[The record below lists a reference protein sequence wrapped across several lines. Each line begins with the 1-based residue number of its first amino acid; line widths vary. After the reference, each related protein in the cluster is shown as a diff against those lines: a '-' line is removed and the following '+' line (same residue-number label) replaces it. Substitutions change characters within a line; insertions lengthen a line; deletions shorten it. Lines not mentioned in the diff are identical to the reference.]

1 MITINGK
8 VPSKSNSYQ
17 IITLRP
23 KGRKPHSSL
32 AKTQHVKNYELSFR
46 IQLPQEMKKMRIES
60 VFAIFVTVYFEFKRS
75 DLDNAM
81 KIILDS
87 LQNCGVIKNDNQCFG
102 IITEKKISK
111 RPKIEFELMPMFEFE
126 KVINFTKELISS
138 QEGK

>member
-1 MITINGK
+1 
-8 VPSKSNSYQ
+8 
-17 IITLRP
+17 
-23 KGRKPHSSL
+23 
-32 AKTQHVKNYELSFR
+32 
-46 IQLPQEMKKMRIES
+46 MKKMRIES
-60 VFAIFVTVYFEFKRS
+60 EFAIFVTVYFEFKRS

-81 KIILDS
+81 KVILDSLQNCGVIKNDNQCFGIIDS